1 MQNIKLIDFPV
12 SKLRYMRKKLLYV
25 LLFTVWFTGC
35 GRLKP
40 VPLID
45 DNVQVPPRKVILFFA
60 DGVNR
65 EVFREMLAAGELG
78 NIDKY
83 LIKKG
88 VRVENA
94 VTAVPS
100 ITYAITTTF
109 LTGQVPAHHGIL
121 GNRYFDRER
130 LFFADY
136 TTTATYRD
144 TDKDYRSPT
153 LYEILDDKLSV
164 SIQTAMRRGVYRK
177 IDNWATSGIRW
188 FFNFIPEI
196 DALVAE
202 RFYLIGEIAR
212 NAGKWP
218 ALIFAY
224 FPATDEMG
232 HRYGPYSRQ
241 YRKSLRNVD
250 EQIGRICAAL
260 QANHLLDSTYLI
272 FVSDHGMA
280 PCQKRNYIS
289 ITDLLK
295 KEFDLRVTK
304 GGPGRKKRFEKQ
316 ARYYRKYDVV
326 VANGGNRRVMIYLRN
341 GRDWMVRAAERQI
354 RPIAEFLS
362 KQEAVCLVAYPTQ
375 QGVIVQ
381 NQLGRALIERQG
393 CIGTILDKKRYL
405 YSVVD
410 GSDPL
415 GYATSL
421 RAAELLDGE
430 YHTGREWLTATVG
443 TSYPDLPVQ
452 AAELFDS
459 KRAGDLMVFAAAGW
473 DFAKENVG
481 GHGSVL
487 AVDMHMPMIVAG
499 PGIRKHD
506 TIATARTVD
515 VAPTVVEII
524 DPAKLKNQMFDGES
538 MLKKLR
544 GTR

>member
-1 MQNIKLIDFPV
+1 MKN
-12 SKLRYMRKKLLYV
+12 LRFYILMFV
-25 LLFTVWFTGC
+25 VCITGC

-40 VPLID
+40 VKLID
-45 DNVQVPPRKVILFFA
+45 DSVEVPQRKVILFFV

-65 EVFREMLAAGELG
+65 EVFRKMLAAGELG

-83 LIKKG
+83 LIKRG
-88 VRVENA
+88 VCVEDA

-121 GNRYFDRER
+121 GNRYFDREH

-202 RFYLIGEIAR
+202 RFYLIGEIAKK
-212 NAGKWP
+212 AGKWP

-232 HRYGPYSRQ
+232 HRYGPFSRQ
-241 YRKSLRNVD
+241 YRRSLLNVD

-260 QANHLLDSTYLI
+260 KANHLLESTYLI

-280 PCQKRNYIS
+280 PCAKRNYIS
-289 ITDLLK
+289 ITDLLRNGFVLK
-295 KEFDLRVTK
+295 IAK
-304 GGPGRKKRFEKQ
+304 GGPGQEKRFEQ
-316 ARYYRKYDVV
+316 RARYYRKYDAV

-341 GRDWMVRAAERQI
+341 GRDWMTRAAERQI
-354 RPIAEFLS
+354 CPIADFLS
-362 KQEAVCLVAYPTQ
+362 KQQAVCLVAYPTK

-381 NQLGRALIERQG
+381 NALGRALIQRQG
-393 CIGTILDKKRYL
+393 TRDEILAEKRYR
-405 YSVVD
+405 YRVVD

-415 GYATSL
+415 GYARSL

-430 YHTGREWLTATVG
+430 YHAGREWLVATIG
-443 TSYPDLPVQ
+443 TDYPDLPVQ
-452 AAELFDS
+452 AAEMFDS
-459 KRAGDLMVFAAAGW
+459 KRAGDLMVFAAEGW
-473 DFAKENVG
+473 DFAQENVG

-487 AVDMHMPMIVAG
+487 AVDMHMPMIIAG
-499 PGIRKHD
+499 PGIRENES
-506 TIATARTVD
+506 IPTARTVD
-515 VAPTVVEII
+515 VAPTVIDMI
-524 DPAKLKNQMFDGES
+524 DPDKLAKQMFDGKS
-538 MLKKLR
+538 LLKEISDA
-544 GTR
+544 GQ

>member
-1 MQNIKLIDFPV
+1 VDSKKIPYLLLVLI
-12 SKLRYMRKKLLYV
+12 SL
-25 LLFTVWFTGC
+25 FTGC

-40 VPLID
+40 VQLID
-45 DNVQVPPRKVILFFA
+45 DSVEVPQRKVILFFA

-65 EVFREMLAAGELG
+65 EVFRRMLAAGELD

-83 LIKKG
+83 LIKRG
-88 VRVENA
+88 VRFEDA

-121 GNRYFDRER
+121 GNRYFDRDR

-144 TDKDYRSPT
+144 TDNDYRSPT

-164 SIQTAMRRGVYRK
+164 SIQTAMRRGVYRR

-202 RFYLIGEIAR
+202 RFYLIGDIAKK
-212 NAGKWP
+212 AGKWP

-232 HRYGPYSRQ
+232 HRYGPFSRQ
-241 YRKSLRNVD
+241 YRKSLLNVD

-260 QANHLLDSTYLI
+260 KANNLLESTYLI

-280 PCQKRNYIS
+280 SCEKRNYIL

-295 KEFDLRVTK
+295 KEFGLKITE
-304 GGPGRKKRFEKQ
+304 GGPGQEKRFEQ
-316 ARYYRKYDVV
+316 RAAYYRKYDAV
-326 VANGGNRRVMIYLRN
+326 VAKGGNRRAMICLRN
-341 GRDWMVRAAERQI
+341 GRDWMVPATEQQI
-354 RPIAEFLS
+354 RPIAEFFS
-362 KQEAVCLVAYPTQ
+362 KQQAVCLAAYPAQ

-393 CIGTILDKKRYL
+393 SRDETLDKKRYR
-405 YSVVD
+405 YRVVD

-415 GYATSL
+415 GYGRSL
-421 RAAELLDGE
+421 RAAGLLDGE
-430 YHTGREWLTATVG
+430 YHSGREWLRATSG
-443 TSYPDLPVQ
+443 TEYPDLPVQ
-452 AAELFDS
+452 AGELFDS
-459 KRAGDLMVFAAAGW
+459 NRAGDLMLFAAEGW

-487 AVDMHMPMIVAG
+487 AVDMQMPMIIAG

-506 TIATARTVD
+506 AIPTARTVD
-515 VAPTVVEII
+515 VAPTIVDMV
-524 DPAKLKNQMFDGES
+524 DPKKLTEQTFDGVS
-538 MLKKLR
+538 LLR
-544 GTR
+544 EITRGMTNDETRMTNQ

>member
-1 MQNIKLIDFPV
+1 MKIKLI
-12 SKLRYMRKKLLYV
+12 
-25 LLFTVWFTGC
+25 LLFLLLASVLTGC

-45 DNVQVPPRKVILFFA
+45 DSVQIPQQKVIVFFV
-60 DGVNR
+60 DGINR
-65 EVFREMLAAGELG
+65 EVFRKMLAAGELG

-83 LIKKG
+83 LIKRG

-94 VTAVPS
+94 VTAAPS

-121 GNRYFDRER
+121 GNRYFDRDR

-153 LYEILDDKLSV
+153 IYEILDDKLSV
-164 SIQTAMRRGVYRK
+164 SIQTAMRRGVFRK
-177 IDNWATSGIRW
+177 IDNWATSGLRW

-202 RFYLIGEIAR
+202 RFYLIGDIAKK
-212 NAGKWP
+212 AGKWP
-218 ALIFAY
+218 QLIFAY

-232 HRYGPYSRQ
+232 HRYGPYSQQ
-241 YRKSLRNVD
+241 YRKGLRNVD

-260 QANHLLDSTYLI
+260 KANHLLESTYLI

-280 PCQKRNYIS
+280 PCEKQNYIS

-295 KEFDLRVTK
+295 KEFALNISK
-304 GGPGRKKRFEKQ
+304 GGPGPKKRFEQ
-316 ARYYRKYDVV
+316 RAAYYRKYDMV
-326 VANGGNRRVMIYLRN
+326 VANGGNRRVMIYRKN
-341 GRDWMVRAAERQI
+341 GWDWMGRANEQQI
-354 RPIAEFLS
+354 RPMADFLS
-362 KQEAVCLVAYPTQ
+362 RQEAVCLVAYPSKS
-375 QGVIVQ
+375 GVIVQ
-381 NQLGRALIERQG
+381 NALGRAIVQRQG
-393 CIGTILDKKRYL
+393 NVGQTLDEKRYR
-405 YSVVD
+405 YHVVK

-415 GYATSL
+415 DYARSL
-421 RAAELLDGE
+421 RVSGLLDGE
-430 YHTGREWLTATVG
+430 YHTGREWLEG
-443 TSYPDLPVQ
+443 TLGTEYPDLPVQ
-452 AAELFDS
+452 IAELFDS

-487 AVDMHMPMIVAG
+487 AVDMHMPMVVAG
-499 PGIRKHD
+499 PGIRQGA
-506 TIATARTVD
+506 TIPTARTVD

-524 DPAKLKNQMFDGES
+524 DPDKLAEQTFDGRS
-538 MLKKLR
+538 LLDQLK
-544 GTR
+544 

>member
-1 MQNIKLIDFPV
+1 MD
-12 SKLRYMRKKLLYV
+12 SKKLPY
-25 LLFTVWFTGC
+25 LLLTLVSACIGC

-40 VPLID
+40 VRLID
-45 DNVQVPPRKVILFFA
+45 DSVQVPRQKVIVFFV

-65 EVFREMLAAGELG
+65 EVFREMLAAAELP

-83 LIKKG
+83 LIKRG
-88 VRVENA
+88 VRIEDA

-121 GNRYFDRER
+121 GNRYFDRDR

-144 TDKDYRSPT
+144 TDNDYRSPT

-164 SIQTAMRRGVYRK
+164 SIQTAMRRGVYRR

-232 HRYGPYSRQ
+232 HRYGPFSRQ
-241 YRKSLRNVD
+241 YRKSLLNVD

-260 QANHLLDSTYLI
+260 EANDLLESTYLI

-280 PCQKRNYIS
+280 PCEKRNYIT

-295 KEFDLRVTK
+295 KEFDLKVSK
-304 GGPGRKKRFEKQ
+304 GGPGREKRFEKR
-316 ARYYRKYDVV
+316 AAYYRKYDAV

-341 GRDWMVRAAERQI
+341 GRDWMMRAGEQQI
-354 RPIAEFLS
+354 RPIADFLS
-362 KQEAVCLVAYPTQ
+362 RQKAVCLVAYPTKT
-375 QGVIVQ
+375 GVMVQNAKGRAIVQ
-381 NQLGRALIERQG
+381 RQDGIEGR
-393 CIGTILDKKRYL
+393 LDEKRYS
-405 YSVVD
+405 YRVVD

-415 GYATSL
+415 GYATLL
-421 RAAELLDGE
+421 RAAELLDDDF
-430 YHTGREWLTATVG
+430 HTGREWLEG
-443 TSYPDLPVQ
+443 TIGTEYPDLPVQ

-459 KRAGDLMVFAAAGW
+459 KRAGDLMVFAAADW

-487 AVDMHMPMIVAG
+487 AVDMIMPMIIAG

-506 TIATARTVD
+506 TIPTARTVD
-515 VAPTVVEII
+515 VAPTIVDII
-524 DPAKLKNQMFDGES
+524 DPEKLETQRFDGRS
-538 MLKKLR
+538 LLDQLK
-544 GTR
+544 